1 MPLPT
6 EVVMEPLLLPH
17 VVAVADVATVKAGS
31 DVTVVVDDLVQPLES
46 VTVTV

>member
-31 DVTVVVDDLVQPLES
+31 GICDRYRVGAGKKIVV
-46 VTVTV
+46 